1 MPPEFIVA
9 AVTSGGALLLGVGSF
24 LLKRLL
30 GRIDG
35 IDRRMTALDAITQA
49 RIHSLEQMTL
59 ARIASVEHVTDAK
72 IRECRSNHSD
82 REDRIVEMVVE
93 HTQEADRKF
102 ATVREILAVQERLQ
116 AIDSNV
122 RAVLSALDRLVGME
136 R

>member
-1 MPPEFIVA
+1 MPPDFLTA
-9 AVTSGGALLLGVGSF
+9 AITSTGALLFGVISI

-30 GRIDG
+30 ARIDG
-35 IDRRMTALDAITQA
+35 IDGRITAVDATTQA
-49 RIHSLEQMTL
+49 RIQAIEQTTL

-72 IRECRSNHSD
+72 IRECQSSHTI
-82 REDRIVEMVVE
+82 REDRILSMVVE
-93 HTQEADRKF
+93 HGKEADRKF

-122 RAVLSALDRLVGME
+122 RAVLSALDRLVGSE